1 MNNITKRLLF
11 FICIIFVMCTVLKVN
26 VIQAL
31 EKPKY
36 NSIIFINGIELK
48 LRNIKDEMAYFKDNN
63 NVFKQYVGMLYKE
76 NNSYML
82 PLRKTFDLA
91 KISYTVD
98 NNGVVLS
105 KDDTIIIGKFNSK
118 NVSVLKDG
126 IEKKIKLEKE
136 IKKNLDKSIYVPLD
150 ILKLLNFNVQVQDTS
165 TGKIIEIKDNDLPTS
180 TITQDLKE
188 EYKDVFEHI
197 KKSKVKVKNL
207 DVDIKA
213 FINNKNIT
221 REMRLNR
228 EKSKI
233 YIPSGEYLE
242 NFHLGQMLLL
252 KNGKIIEIAKREKTT
267 DFLNY
272 YINQD
277 TLDIADEI
285 IIFCPYCKSKYI
297 IKTQNPFKPCDC
309 ELNWIKSE

>member
-91 KISYTVD
+91 KISYTID

-105 KDDTIIIGKFNSK
+105 KDDTIISGKFDSK

-180 TITQDLKE
+180 TITQDLKD
-188 EYKDVFEHI
+188 EYKDVFEDI
-197 KKSKVKVKNL
+197 QKSKAKVKNF
-207 DVDIKA
+207 DMDIKG

-221 REMRLNR
+221 RQMRVDK
-228 EKSKI
+228 EKGKI
-233 YIPSGEYLE
+233 YILSGVYLE
-242 NFHLGQMLLL
+242 NFNLGKMLLL
-252 KNGKIIEIAKREKTT
+252 KNGKIIEIAKREKST

-272 YINQD
+272 YVDQD

-285 IIFCPYCKSKYI
+285 IIYCPYCKSKYI
-297 IKTQNPFKPCDC
+297 IKIQNPFRPCDC
-309 ELNWIKSE
+309 ELD

>member
-197 KKSKVKVKNL
+197 KKSKAKVKNL

-252 KNGKIIEIAKREKTT
+252 KNGKIIEIAKREKST

-272 YINQD
+272 YVNQD
-277 TLDIADEI
+277 NLDIADEI

-309 ELNWIKSE
+309 ELN

>member
-188 EYKDVFEHI
+188 EYKDVFEYI
-197 KKSKVKVKNL
+197 KKSKAKVKNL

-252 KNGKIIEIAKREKTT
+252 KNGKIIEIAKREKST

-272 YINQD
+272 YANQD
-277 TLDIADEI
+277 NLDIADEI

-309 ELNWIKSE
+309 ELN

>member
-197 KKSKVKVKNL
+197 KKSKAKATGI
-207 DVDIKA
+207 DMDIKT

-252 KNGKIIEIAKREKTT
+252 KNGKIIEIAKREKST

-309 ELNWIKSE
+309 ELN

>member
-309 ELNWIKSE
+309 ELN

>member
-118 NVSVLKDG
+118 KIDLVDNGVD
-126 IEKKIKLEKE
+126 EKAELTRE
-136 IKKNLDKSIYVPLD
+136 IKKHIDGSIYVPLD
-150 ILKLLNFNVQVQDTS
+150 IFKYFDFDIQVKDTS
-165 TGKIIEIKDNDLPTS
+165 TGNIIEIKDNNLPIS
-180 TITQDLKE
+180 VFTQGLKD

-197 KKSKVKVKNL
+197 KKSKAKVKNL
-207 DVDIKA
+207 DMDIIKG

-252 KNGKIIEIAKREKTT
+252 KNGKIIEIAKREKST

-272 YINQD
+272 YVNQD
-277 TLDIADEI
+277 NLDIADEI

-309 ELNWIKSE
+309 ELN

>member
-1 MNNITKRLLF
+1 MNKIAKHMLFLL
-11 FICIIFVMCTVLKVN
+11 CIIFAINIVIKVDK
-26 VIQAL
+26 IQAV
-31 EKPKY
+31 ENPKY
-36 NSIIFINGIELK
+36 SQYVYINGIELK
-48 LRNIKDEMAYFKDNN
+48 LRNIKDEKAYFKDNN
-63 NVFKQYVGMLYKE
+63 NVFKQYVGMVYE
-76 NNSYML
+76 DNNFYML

-91 KISYTVD
+91 KISYTID

-105 KDDTIIIGKFNSK
+105 KDDTIIMCKFNSK
-118 NVSVLKDG
+118 KIDLVDG
-126 IEKKIKLEKE
+126 VDKKAELTRE
-136 IKKNLDKSIYVPLD
+136 IKKHIDGSIYVPLD
-150 ILKLLNFNVQVQDTS
+150 IFKYFDFDVQVKDTS
-165 TGKIIEIKDNDLPTS
+165 AGNIIEIKDNHLHVS
-180 TITQDLKE
+180 IFTQDLKE

-197 KKSKVKVKNL
+197 KKSKAKVKNL
-207 DVDIKA
+207 EDIKG

-242 NFHLGQMLLL
+242 NFYLGQMLLL
-252 KNGKIIEIAKREKTT
+252 KNGKIIEIAKREKST

-277 TLDIADEI
+277 NLDIADEI

-309 ELNWIKSE
+309 ELN

>member
-1 MNNITKRLLF
+1 MNKIAKHMLFLL
-11 FICIIFVMCTVLKVN
+11 CIIFAINTVMKVDK
-26 VIQAL
+26 IQAV

-36 NSIIFINGIELK
+36 SPCVYVNGIELK
-48 LRNIKDEMAYFKDNN
+48 LRNITDEKAYFKDNN
-63 NVFKQYVGMLYKE
+63 NVFKQYVGKLYKE
-76 NNSYML
+76 NNFYML

-91 KISYTVD
+91 KILYYVD

-105 KDDTIIIGKFNSK
+105 KDDTIIMCKFNSK
-118 NVSVLKDG
+118 KIDLLDNGED
-126 IEKKIKLEKE
+126 KKAELTGE
-136 IKKNLDKSIYVPLD
+136 IKKHTDGSIYVPLD
-150 ILKLLNFNVQVQDTS
+150 IFKYFDFDVQVKDTLVG
-165 TGKIIEIKDNDLPTS
+165 TIIEITDNDLPIS
-180 TITQDLKE
+180 VITQDLKD
-188 EYKDVFEHI
+188 EYKGVFEHI
-197 KKSKVKVKNL
+197 KKSKAKVKNL
-207 DVDIKA
+207 DVDIKG

-252 KNGKIIEIAKREKTT
+252 KNSKIIEIAKREKST

-272 YINQD
+272 YVNQD
-277 TLDIADEI
+277 NLDIADEI

-297 IKTQNPFKPCDC
+297 IKIQNPFKPCDC
-309 ELNWIKSE
+309 ELN